1 MRIQGGS
8 VGDEDR
14 LKRMSDLGSSGL
26 AMEVEAN
33 PESYSSAAMVARVS
47 TEPAMRS
54 APFSAPAEQLEQVL
68 KFLTSPEDR
77 PSAEEPAVEP
87 SGSAAPK
94 RDLRSAL
101 ELSVK
106 VFEAV
111 RAADARL
118 VASEEF
124 QKEMIELHEQQ
135 VHALEGRISASEKR
149 LKEAEARARDAEV
162 WLAKFHDNIV
172 EDFQRTFASR

>member
-1 MRIQGGS
+1 MRSQGGS

-14 LKRMSDLGSSGL
+14 LKRMSDLGASGL
-26 AMEVEAN
+26 AMEIDVN
-33 PESYSSAAMVARVS
+33 PGSYSSAALAPSV
-47 TEPAMRS
+47 RS
-54 APFSAPAEQLEQVL
+54 APSTAPAEQLEQVL
-68 KFLTSPEDR
+68 KFLTSPDDR
-77 PSAEEPAVEP
+77 PLPDLTLEPDA
-87 SGSAAPK
+87 GGAPK

-124 QKEMIELHEQQ
+124 QKEMVELHDQQ
-135 VHALEGRISASEKR
+135 VHALETRISASEKR
-149 LKEAEARARDAEV
+149 LKEAEARAREAET